1 MTRAKHKLILSYCD
15 FRFKWGNIIECEPS
29 RFIEEVDL
37 AYIEKNNFKEFK
49 PTIDNNISRIRKL
62 RKRGF
67 VNVKKVDNNNLP
79 IINIVVNDIVEHQ
92 RFGLGLVERI
102 EEIFKIKKRQ

>member
-1 MTRAKHKLILSYCD
+1 MTRAKDKLILSHCD

-37 AYIEKNNFKEFK
+37 AYIEKIILKRKFK

-62 RKRGF
+62 KKGF
-67 VNVKKVDNNNLP
+67 C
-79 IINIVVNDIVEHQ
+79 
-92 RFGLGLVERI
+92 
-102 EEIFKIKKRQ
+102 